1 MIFDLDNWQE
11 IAAAMRKNKLRT
23 ALTAFGVFW
32 GIFMLVIMLG
42 SGAGLRNGV
51 MEEFSGT
58 ATNSFFMW
66 TQVTSK
72 PYKGLQPNRH
82 YDFTT
87 EDGAALKQ
95 NIPELK
101 IVAPMNQL
109 GGYESE
115 NNVVRGLKTAAFS
128 VYGIHP
134 QLALIQQFNLT
145 EGRFIN
151 AFDIRDSRKVAIVG
165 ERVID
170 KLFAPGEKPMGQYI
184 KINGV
189 NFMVTGTLRGAGK
202 GDQARQQAESIY
214 LPFTA
219 FSQAFNRG
227 NRVGWFSVMSAA
239 NVPATLAEEKA
250 MALLKERHKIAPDD
264 ARAIGHWNMEVEFNK
279 LHGLF
284 TGIELL
290 VWFVGIGTLMAGI
303 IGVSNIMLIVVKER
317 TREIGVRR
325 AIGAPPSAIVS
336 QLIME
341 SVTLTSVA
349 GYTGLVAGIGL
360 LELVNKSLPP
370 GGINMFVHPGVD
382 LTVALKA
389 LGILILSGAL
399 AGLIPA
405 QRALEI
411 SPVEALRTE

>member
-11 IAAAMRKNKLRT
+11 IGAAMRKNKLRT

-51 MEEFSGT
+51 LQEFNGT

-66 TQVTSK
+66 TQTTSK

-82 YDFTT
+82 FDFTL

-95 NIPELK
+95 NLSELK

-109 GGYESE
+109 GGYEGS

-128 VYGIHP
+128 IYGIHP
-134 QLALIQQFNLT
+134 ELAQIQQFNLT
-145 EGRFIN
+145 KGRFIN
-151 AFDIRDSRKVAIVG
+151 ALDIRDRRKVA
-165 ERVID
+165 VIGD
-170 KLFAPGEKPMGQYI
+170 KVVEKLFTAGENPIGQYI
-184 KINGV
+184 KVNGV
-189 NFMVTGTLRGAGK
+189 NFMVTGILLGTGQGN
-202 GDQARQQAESIY
+202 QAREQAGSIY
-214 LPFTA
+214 LPFSA
-219 FSQAFNRG
+219 FSQAFNMG
-227 NRVGWFSVMSAA
+227 KRVGWFSIMSADDVLA
-239 NVPATLAEEKA
+239 SVAEEKS
-250 MALLKERHKIAPDD
+250 MALLKERHKVAPDD
-264 ARAIGHWNMEVEFNK
+264 ARAIGHWNMEVEFKK
-279 LHGLF
+279 LSGLF
-284 TGIELL
+284 LGIEML

-336 QLIME
+336 QLILE
-341 SVTLTSVA
+341 SITLTAVA
-349 GYTGLVAGIGL
+349 GYAGLVFGIGL
-360 LELVNKSLPP
+360 LEIVDRSLPP
-370 GGINMFVHPGVD
+370 GGATMFVHPGVD

-389 LGILILSGAL
+389 LGILIFSGAL
-399 AGLIPA
+399 AGFIPA